1 MFRWI
6 NLNDMKYYRRFEDMP
21 MWQKSRT
28 CAQAIF
34 ELTKSE
40 PFCRDFS
47 LRDQINR
54 AMGSVMD
61 NIAEG
66 FERDG
71 NKEFIQF
78 LSIAKGSAGE
88 VRSQLYRAVDRGYI
102 VADGNLQ
109 NDIAEISRQIQG
121 FMDYLKRTTFKGIKH
136 TRPPDLN

>member
-1 MFRWI
+1 
-6 NLNDMKYYRRFEDMP
+6 MKYYKKFEDMP
-21 MWQKSRT
+21 VWQKSMI
-28 CAQAIF
+28 CSQAIF
-34 ELTKSE
+34 ELTQLE

-71 NKEFIQF
+71 NREFIQF

-88 VRSQLYRAVDRGYI
+88 VRSQLYRAIDRGYI
-102 VADGNLQ
+102 TADENIQ
-109 NDIAEISRQIQG
+109 NDISEISRQLQG
-121 FMDYLKRTTFKGIKH
+121 FMDYLKRTTHKGTKYAH
-136 TRPPDLN
+136 Q